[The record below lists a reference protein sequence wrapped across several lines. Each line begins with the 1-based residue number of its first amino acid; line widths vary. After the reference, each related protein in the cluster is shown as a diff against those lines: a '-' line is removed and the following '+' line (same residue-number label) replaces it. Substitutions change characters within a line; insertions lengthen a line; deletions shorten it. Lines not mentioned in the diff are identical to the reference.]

1 MQVILESSAVVG
13 GDWHFEHNAAQA
25 LLAAVDRGEIEVI
38 VPRLVFQEVINAYK
52 EQAAEK
58 QRKLQQAR
66 AAVEAMKLPTARSEQ
81 RSDEFDLEPEIAYR
95 ADLWRTLTN
104 SGVRLLDLP
113 DVAHR
118 DLVERALA
126 RRAPFDDRGQA
137 GYRDALIW
145 HNLLE
150 IAASGQMVI
159 FVTNDGDFLD
169 RNDRTQ
175 LHPDLVQDVRVA
187 GLDPTRIRPVGSL
200 KEAVNEVI
208 EPGAEDPRLSAR
220 SIGKRR
226 ELEGRSVL
234 PAPGASRGRGQPRRV
249 RR

>member
-1 MQVILESSAVVG
+1 MSAGFSDRRAASFGSGAGLG
-13 GDWHFEHNAAQA
+13 GRPPVTFNRACRDERHQ
-25 LLAAVDRGEIEVI
+25 G
-38 VPRLVFQEVINAYK
+38 
-52 EQAAEK
+52 QAAGDQGSDQGVEPVEPVT
-58 QRKLQQAR
+58 L